1 MHLLSW
7 ALVALAAAA
16 ALVVVSY
23 LYRRREAPGRG
34 RALLAALRWAALSLL
49 ILMLFDPSFPVPE
62 VQASGD
68 TRTRVL
74 VDGSLS
80 MALPV
85 GPGEAASRWERAR
98 EEARRVGGSVLLFG
112 DAPRLVAP
120 DSLVALQPGAGSSR
134 LLPALAA
141 ASEAGV
147 RRVVVLSD
155 GGIEDAAEVA
165 RALPELGLDVEI
177 RPVVAAEVTNR
188 ALAEVE
194 APEWAEAGKPL
205 EIRVG
210 VTAVGPAAGDS
221 VAVLLRQGEKVLTR
235 ARVATPPPG
244 RVATATLRVTPE
256 VPGAGAG
263 KRSAL
268 VRYDIALE
276 GGDAAADD
284 DERSVYVLVSDEPVG
299 VALVSLR
306 PDWEPRFL
314 QPVLE
319 QSLGLPVK
327 GYLRT
332 RQGTYVRLGT
342 GLDAGRRAGEDEVR
356 AAVAA
361 ADLVVLHG
369 LEAGS
374 PAWAQEAARNARRV
388 LIFPADGA
396 SSLDLPVP
404 ILPLAPGDWYASGD
418 VPASPVAPLLTGVK
432 VEQMPPLQGLRPVP
446 RTAGAWAPLHAMR
459 GRRGLPSPIAL
470 AGETNGRRW
479 AVALGV
485 GYWQWAFR
493 GGEAR
498 EAYRRLWGAIGGW
511 LVQEDRE
518 LVAAAVRPAR
528 RVAPRGEP
536 LHWLARGL
544 NADSVALRISDAK
557 GAVALDTVVAV
568 TQGDTATTPALPPG
582 HYRYQARAFAGG
594 REVAQAEGP
603 FTVESYSPDF
613 TRPTVALAGREGGRA
628 AGTLGAAGP
637 HSGRPLRASP
647 LPYLLLVLLLSTEWV
662 LRRRWGLR

>member
-120 DSLVALQPGAGSSR
+120 DSLAALQPAAGSSR

-210 VTAVGPAAGDS
+210 VTAVGPAEGDS

-256 VPGAGAG
+256 VAGGGRREALGA
-263 KRSAL
+263 R
-268 VRYDIALE
+268 
-276 GGDAAADD
+276 
-284 DERSVYVLVSDEPVG
+284 
-299 VALVSLR
+299 SLR
-306 PDWEPRFL
+306 HR
-314 QPVLE
+314 
-319 QSLGLPVK
+319 
-327 GYLRT
+327 
-332 RQGTYVRLGT
+332 
-342 GLDAGRRAGEDEVR
+342 
-356 AAVAA
+356 
-361 ADLVVLHG
+361 
-369 LEAGS
+369 
-374 PAWAQEAARNARRV
+374 
-388 LIFPADGA
+388 
-396 SSLDLPVP
+396 
-404 ILPLAPGDWYASGD
+404 PGG
-418 VPASPVAPLLTGVK
+418 
-432 VEQMPPLQGLRPVP
+432 
-446 RTAGAWAPLHAMR
+446 R
-459 GRRGLPSPIAL
+459 GRRG
-470 AGETNGRRW
+470 RR
-479 AVALGV
+479 
-485 GYWQWAFR
+485 
-493 GGEAR
+493 
-498 EAYRRLWGAIGGW
+498 
-511 LVQEDRE
+511 
-518 LVAAAVRPAR
+518 
-528 RVAPRGEP
+528 
-536 LHWLARGL
+536 
-544 NADSVALRISDAK
+544 
-557 GAVALDTVVAV
+557 
-568 TQGDTATTPALPPG
+568 
-582 HYRYQARAFAGG
+582 
-594 REVAQAEGP
+594 
-603 FTVESYSPDF
+603 
-613 TRPTVALAGREGGRA
+613 
-628 AGTLGAAGP
+628 
-637 HSGRPLRASP
+637 
-647 LPYLLLVLLLSTEWV
+647 
-662 LRRRWGLR
+662 